1 MMPWL
6 LAFLVSVA
14 HPVKIYDASNYSAAT
29 SDTSASCRVLY
40 WPQTS
45 RKSGPLPQGAADF
58 FDIIVTDDVKQAP
71 WLGAEGKM
79 YFLEDRNFPLG
90 DLSREL
96 AQLKEAAPIEWRREG
111 MSVFLPAGDAHR
123 QEREEAQILMPASYF
138 IDDGTFET
146 RHRAFKNFT
155 FSVLLMLDYDVGT
168 PPQSL
173 VDCMSHGTVPIII
186 GKHHKIDYT
195 RYFSYALVKFR
206 DFSVEQAINFM
217 LTAPADALY
226 VYANSVKI
234 VQEFFYMRY
243 RHPFHLRL
251 QRHAQMA
258 CHALKSPAPALAFVA
273 IYSAKKNFGRRMALR
288 DTWLPL
294 LKAHGLSHKFFLAGT
309 EVDDRSEVD
318 SLLRRERD
326 VFDDMVFLTGTTDE
340 YPIGRKGLAAV
351 LWAAHNTEAQFWLKF
366 DDDLYVRPHLL
377 LNRLASLQRA
387 ELYWGA
393 FDYSGMVVRDLS
405 DPHYTPYDVWPEP
418 VFPAYARGAALA
430 MSMDL
435 VRLIAEHEEKQPFK
449 KIRVEDVSYGF
460 YLWQLTYDRKVT
472 SVTIFDRDEDH
483 FAMDAKCCTEA
494 THPNNCWLPLN
505 EKTWIAHHVT
515 PSTVRC
521 MFAKD
526 LGSGFYTP
534 SSSEARSMTGLLAE
548 MAAFDSHVQ
557 SATGTI
563 QGGKIPTSGAG
574 PPADLCGCVV
584 TPPAHPG
591 KPLQRGGMTE
601 LSGGPRLHVG

>member
-1 MMPWL
+1 
-6 LAFLVSVA
+6 
-14 HPVKIYDASNYSAAT
+14 
-29 SDTSASCRVLY
+29 
-40 WPQTS
+40 
-45 RKSGPLPQGAADF
+45 
-58 FDIIVTDDVKQAP
+58 
-71 WLGAEGKM
+71 
-79 YFLEDRNFPLG
+79 
-90 DLSREL
+90 
-96 AQLKEAAPIEWRREG
+96 
-111 MSVFLPAGDAHR
+111 
-123 QEREEAQILMPASYF
+123 
-138 IDDGTFET
+138 
-146 RHRAFKNFT
+146 
-155 FSVLLMLDYDVGT
+155 
-168 PPQSL
+168 
-173 VDCMSHGTVPIII
+173 
-186 GKHHKIDYT
+186 
-195 RYFSYALVKFR
+195 
-206 DFSVEQAINFM
+206 
-217 LTAPADALY
+217 
-226 VYANSVKI
+226 
-234 VQEFFYMRY
+234 
-243 RHPFHLRL
+243 
-251 QRHAQMA
+251 
-258 CHALKSPAPALAFVA
+258 
-273 IYSAKKNFGRRMALR
+273 MALR

-294 LKAHGLSHKFFLAGT
+294 LQAHGLSHKFFLAGT

-435 VRLIAEHEEKQPFK
+435 VRLITEHEEKQPFK

-505 EKTWIAHHVT
+505 ET
-515 PSTVRC
+515 PCDVNRVQFDGMGRLRWSRSR
-521 MFAKD
+521 MWD
-526 LGSGFYTP
+526 LGSTP
-534 SSSEARSMTGLLAE
+534 HQAQRREA
-548 MAAFDSHVQ
+548 
-557 SATGTI
+557 
-563 QGGKIPTSGAG
+563 
-574 PPADLCGCVV
+574 
-584 TPPAHPG
+584 
-591 KPLQRGGMTE
+591 
-601 LSGGPRLHVG
+601 